1 MTKRLMR
8 SEKDKQIAGVAAGV
22 ADYFDADVTV
32 VRILF
37 ILFTLAGGPGILAYI
52 IASLVIPVEDDV
64 SNIKEKIV
72 VEKTPMAV

>member
-1 MTKRLMR
+1 MSKKLMR
-8 SEKDKQIAGVAAGV
+8 SEKNGQLAGVAAGV
-22 ADYFDADVTV
+22 ANYFDADVTI

-52 IASLVIPVEDDV
+52 IAALVIPNEDDV
-64 SNIKEKIV
+64 ANIKEKIV

>member
-1 MTKRLMR
+1 MSKKLMR
-8 SEKDKQIAGVAAGV
+8 SEKNGQLAGVAAGV

-37 ILFTLAGGPGILAYI
+37 ILFTIAGGPGILAYI
-52 IASLVIPVEDDV
+52 IAALVIPNEDDV
-64 SNIKEKIV
+64 ANIQEKIV